1 MLIRT
6 SLKYLSQRV
15 TKPPNHFFQLTTNV
29 YGYLVV
35 LLVGSGSNLDILVCN
50 IWILHTVLK
59 MHGDCPLLGGTW
71 QLNFAITWTGG
82 SFFAVKIQIFVSEF
96 GITCDEVQFTQV
108 SAKIVTFFCN
118 NWHLFQPC
126 RKICIKGQ
134 TQDIFLSF
142 FNIAMRYFF
151 FFSNTYLGGWDL
163 KSVCKI
169 WSGFYWYSILPQHI
183 CIVLSASWLV
193 EFDIRWD
200 LI

>member
-108 SAKIVTFFCN
+108 SAKVVTFF
-118 NWHLFQPC
+118 LQQLAFVSSRVRRYVLKDRP
-126 RKICIKGQ
+126 R
-134 TQDIFLSF
+134 TFFSLSLTLQWG
-142 FNIAMRYFF
+142 RFF
-151 FFSNTYLGGWDL
+151 FFFEH
-163 KSVCKI
+163 C
-169 WSGFYWYSILPQHI
+169 H
-183 CIVLSASWLV
+183 
-193 EFDIRWD
+193 
-200 LI
+200 